1 MGMSLE
7 DEIASF
13 LAEVE
18 TRAPASKLEPYAG
31 LIRSLRQRRW
41 TFAQIAT
48 ALRERF
54 NLSVAPSTIH
64 NFLKVRAGRR
74 ALTETPSPGA
84 SSPGGIPAPP
94 TPPRPRYHLDP

>member
-1 MGMSLE
+1 MSLN

-18 TRAPASKLEPYAG
+18 ARPPASKLEPYAG

-41 TFAQIAT
+41 TFVQIAV

-54 NLSVAPSTIH
+54 NISVAPSTIH
-64 NFLKVRAGRR
+64 SFLKVRAGQR
-74 ALTETPSPGA
+74 ATTEMPSPEP
-84 SSPGGIPAPP
+84 SSQSGPPARTAPL
-94 TPPRPRYHLDP
+94 RPRYHLDP

>member
-1 MGMSLE
+1 MDMSLE

-13 LAEVE
+13 LAEAE
-18 TRAPASKLEPYAG
+18 GQPPASKLEPYAE

-41 TFAQIAT
+41 TFAQIAH

-64 NFLKVRAGRR
+64 SFLKVRAGRR
-74 ALTETPSPGA
+74 PPTQTPYPGL
-84 SSPGGIPAPP
+84 SSPGGTPARIP
-94 TPPRPRYHLDP
+94 PPRPRYHLDA